1 MGVPIRGSDS
11 KFDPVERECQS
22 RNAATL
28 LPGGCFASDPEC
40 YRRNFDHLAYRIIAC
55 VDSRTAV
62 LQDGIWIET
71 TLELPNIETEKFG
84 FLSDDYVAL
93 MESHPYLAEA
103 FALGDQVI
111 AINNGVALPFQEGG
125 CCQAQ
130 SSQHDPRRI
139 DL

>member
-11 KFDPVERECQS
+11 QFDPVERECQS
-22 RNAATL
+22 REAATL

-71 TLELPNIETEKFG
+71 TLELPNIETEKFE
-84 FLSDDYVAL
+84 FLSDDYFAL
-93 MESHPYLAEA
+93 MESHPDLAEA
-103 FALGDQVI
+103 FVLGDQVI
-111 AINNGVALPFQEGG
+111 AISNGVAFEVTSEG
-125 CCQAQ
+125 
-130 SSQHDPRRI
+130 
-139 DL
+139 